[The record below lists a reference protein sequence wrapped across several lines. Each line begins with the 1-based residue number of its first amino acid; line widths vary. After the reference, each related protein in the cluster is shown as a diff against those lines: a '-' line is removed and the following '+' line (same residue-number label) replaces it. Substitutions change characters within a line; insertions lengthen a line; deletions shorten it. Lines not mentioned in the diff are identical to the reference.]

1 MEKMSKSLNGGDKKK
16 NTSKWNDLREHSMTT
31 HTGGAD
37 PSQATSATTFPSAEP
52 KHQGL
57 KNGSKLSEKIRGE
70 KETKKASKQKTTYQ
84 NKQKINVARISSTA
98 LWLL

>member
-1 MEKMSKSLNGGDKKK
+1 
-16 NTSKWNDLREHSMTT
+16 MTT

-57 KNGSKLSEKIRGE
+57 KNGRKLSEKTWGE
-70 KETKKASKQKTTYQ
+70 EETKKASKQKTTYQ
-84 NKQKINVARISSTA
+84 NKQKN
-98 LWLL
+98 